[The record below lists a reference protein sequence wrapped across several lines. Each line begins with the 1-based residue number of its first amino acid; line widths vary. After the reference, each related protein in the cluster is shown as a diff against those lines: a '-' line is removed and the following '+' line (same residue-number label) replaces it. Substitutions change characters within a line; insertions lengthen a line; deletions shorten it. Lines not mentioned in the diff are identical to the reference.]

1 MSNYY
6 EGNLIK
12 MNNYKKKIVINLAIL
27 IALMLYFG
35 LLNFIFINSGIEKF
49 VEIYKYIS
57 IAILF
62 ISIIFFEIAYNKD
75 KGTIAIFGIESLI
88 LSIITLI
95 SINMIKK
102 FDITFIQYINFSLVI
117 YLLYYIF
124 KLIIIFTKERRT
136 YLKSLSD
143 IQEIVTAKPLKKEA
157 KRKNKN

>member
-1 MSNYY
+1 
-6 EGNLIK
+6 